1 MNLRRQPR
9 RAATTIEL
17 AMIAPAVFFVLLG
30 LIVGGMG
37 VFRYQQLAHL
47 TREAS
52 RWAALH
58 GTDYAKASGLP
69 AATAA
74 DVYNTIILPN
84 AGAMNASRL
93 NYSVTWNTSNDPY
106 RTATVGGKVVRINNI
121 VTVSISYQWIPEVY
135 LGGVTL
141 ASSSSNPVTF

>member
-1 MNLRRQPR
+1 MRLRRAPR
-9 RAATTIEL
+9 RAATTVEL
-17 AMIAPAVFFVLLG
+17 AMIAPAVFVILLG

-58 GTDYAKASGLP
+58 GADYAKDSGQP
-69 AATAA
+69 APTAA
-74 DVYNTIILPN
+74 DIYNQIILPN
-84 AGAMNASRL
+84 AGAMNPSRL
-93 NYSVTWNTSNDPY
+93 SYSVVWNTSNDPY

-121 VTVSISYQWIPEVY
+121 VTVSITYQWIPEAY

-141 ASSSSNPVTF
+141 GSSSSNPMAF

>member
-58 GTDYAKASGLP
+58 GTDYAKASGQP

-74 DVYNTIILPN
+74 DVYNTMILPN
-84 AGAMNASRL
+84 SGAMNASRL
-93 NYSVTWNTSNDPY
+93 SYSVVWNTSNDPY
-106 RTATVGGKVVRINNI
+106 RTATVDGKVVRINNI

-141 ASSSSNPVTF
+141 SSSSSNPVTF